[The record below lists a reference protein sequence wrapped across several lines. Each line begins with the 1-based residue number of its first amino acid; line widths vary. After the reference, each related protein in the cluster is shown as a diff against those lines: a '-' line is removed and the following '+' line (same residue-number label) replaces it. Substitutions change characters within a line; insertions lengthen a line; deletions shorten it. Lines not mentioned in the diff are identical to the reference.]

1 MHNQTTQLWGWK
13 PSTKLPAFHTMFGNH
28 VISASNEGLLMN
40 KNSLWINSTIPVPEA
55 MTGNKPIL
63 NLVIADNKLP
73 CTLCVPL
80 YVCVII
86 IIIIIIIY
94 YFSLG
99 RGRNCRKRRRAGGY
113 LV

>member
-1 MHNQTTQLWGWK
+1 MHNQSTQLLGWK

-63 NLVIADNKLP
+63 NLVISSHAH
-73 CTLCVPL
+73 
-80 YVCVII
+80 YVCPCMFV
-86 IIIIIIIY
+86 
-94 YFSLG
+94 
-99 RGRNCRKRRRAGGY
+99 RHP
-113 LV
+113 